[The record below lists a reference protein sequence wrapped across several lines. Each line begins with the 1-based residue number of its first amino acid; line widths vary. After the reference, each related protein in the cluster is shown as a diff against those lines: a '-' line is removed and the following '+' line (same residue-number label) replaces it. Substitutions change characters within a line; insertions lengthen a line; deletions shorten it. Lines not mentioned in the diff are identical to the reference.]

1 MKFKKDEIVL
11 LLGAGCSVEAG
22 IPSSS
27 MMIND
32 IEALI
37 SGEKKDD
44 NTKVDWE
51 SYGKIYSH
59 IKSSIIYGF
68 GLNKKFGEKAN
79 YNIEKLVDTL
89 SELEKMEGHSLYPFI
104 NEWDRKLIKHAGQD
118 FEKIKEMKKVIVD
131 KLQKWVTVDNYD
143 EARYYSGLVEFR
155 KAYTYPLRVFS
166 LNYDLCLEKHIGNA
180 QLETGFE
187 NRKWT
192 WRKFEEIPDI
202 STTDIY
208 LYKMHGSINW
218 VRDEEDNLT
227 YSDEVVKISHPE
239 LIFGT
244 SYKMQYIDPYLF
256 FATEF
261 RKYTIESRLIIAIGY
276 GFGDEHINGML
287 RQAIRS
293 DPKIKILCVLLNG
306 DKKHIHKELN
316 PKRDDQIIIEGMKAK
331 QFIEQ
336 ELAIDKLEELFP
348 SEEGIFPG

>member
-1 MKFKKDEIVL
+1 
-11 LLGAGCSVEAG
+11 
-22 IPSSS
+22 
-27 MMIND
+27 
-32 IEALI
+32 
-37 SGEKKDD
+37 
-44 NTKVDWE
+44 
-51 SYGKIYSH
+51 
-59 IKSSIIYGF
+59 
-68 GLNKKFGEKAN
+68 
-79 YNIEKLVDTL
+79 
-89 SELEKMEGHSLYPFI
+89 MEGHSLYPFI
-104 NEWDRKLIKHAGQD
+104 NEWDRKLIKYAGPD
-118 FEKIKEMKKVIVD
+118 FEKISEMKKVIVD
-131 KLQKWVTVDNYD
+131 KLQKWVTIDNYD
-143 EARYYSGLVEFR
+143 EARYYSGFVEFR
-155 KAYTYPLRVFS
+155 RAYTYPLRIFS

-244 SYKMQYIDPYLF
+244 SYKMQYTDPYLF

-261 RKYTIESRLIIAIGY
+261 RKYTIESRLIITIGY

-293 DPKIKILCVLLNG
+293 DPKMRILCVLLNG
-306 DKKHIHKELN
+306 DKKHIYEELN
-316 PKRDDQIIIEGMKAK
+316 PKRDDQIIIESMKAK

-336 ELAIDKLEELFP
+336 ELTIDGLEKLFP
-348 SEEGIFPG
+348 SEEGIFPS